1 MLRQRAR
8 GQPPAL
14 RVQGTESR
22 GNAPR
27 DPVLRDVLGALDN
40 DAAVED
46 SQDCRTGRKFSRV
59 KGEDGGHEGRN
70 EWGVGRYAPKRKSQ
84 RIKM

>member
-1 MLRQRAR
+1 
-8 GQPPAL
+8 
-14 RVQGTESR
+14 
-22 GNAPR
+22 
-27 DPVLRDVLGALDN
+27 VLGALDN